1 LPEVLL
7 LFNPGYQLIS
17 GDNRD
22 LGEREKERKKKRTRE
37 RKKEREKKKERWY
50 NIMFSY

>member
-22 LGEREKERKKKRTRE
+22 LGENIVRE
-37 RKKEREKKKERWY
+37 RKKEGKKESKRVRRY
-50 NIMFSY
+50 NIMFS